1 MAENKD
7 NLMSRREALKMLG
20 LSVAGMTLATTGLGT
35 LTSCA
40 GKAKT
45 KRIVFFFS
53 GTGNSLYVA
62 RQIAGEGNEPLSI
75 AQEINNPNP
84 VYEAEEIGIVYPVYA
99 HIAPAIVQ
107 DFLAKATLKADYLFA
122 VATYGA
128 AHGSAVELWD
138 EYAKSKGYT
147 FNYITTILMVDNY
160 LPVFDMNEQMAMD
173 KHIPENLERIIG
185 EINQR
190 TNYHEP
196 VTDQDR
202 QVHEGFMQMTGMDR
216 AKPFLLLAENQFTVT
231 DACIACGICT
241 TVCPHKS
248 WSVEDRAVPKGT
260 CETCY
265 ACIHACPQKAIKLRQ
280 PEGQMWPAERN
291 PEARYR
297 NPNVTLNDIVK
308 ANRQQ

>member
-1 MAENKD
+1 MANTNNK
-7 NLMSRREALKMLG
+7 MSRRDALKMMGTVL
-20 LSVAGMTLATTGLGT
+20 AGTALVSSGIGAF
-35 LTSCA
+35 TSC
-40 GKAKT
+40 GGNKKT
-45 KRIVFFFS
+45 KRIVFYFT

-84 VYEAEEIGIVYPVYA
+84 VYEADEIGIVYPVYA

-138 EYAKSKGYT
+138 EYAKSKGYN
-147 FNYITTILMVDNY
+147 FNYISTILMVDNY

-173 KHIPENLERIIG
+173 KHIPENLERIMG
-185 EINQR
+185 EINQHLD
-190 TNYHEP
+190 YHEP

-202 QVHEGFMQMTGMDR
+202 QTHEGFMQMTGMDR

-231 DACIACGICT
+231 DACISCAICT

-248 WSVEDRAVPKGT
+248 WHIEDKAVPKGT

-265 ACIHACPQKAIKLRQ
+265 ACIHNCPQKAIKLRQ
-280 PEGQMWPAERN
+280 PEGQSWPAERN

-297 NPNVTLNDIVK
+297 NSNVTLGDIVK
-308 ANRQQ
+308 ANQQR